1 MSDIGNVYRSLGLH
15 QDAKAFLEQTLEFRR
30 RSLPENHADIGV
42 ASSYMPCACDLH
54 HGAVFDG
61 FVCLLMVFLFF

>member
-42 ASSYMPCACDLH
+42 A
-54 HGAVFDG
+54 
-61 FVCLLMVFLFF
+61 LF